1 MHALISIVVLDIHM
15 TDIDINDRTD
25 KYNISNDKYNILKQ
39 QLKYVNDIDNY
50 NIKRYGNNLLVR
62 NIL

>member
-1 MHALISIVVLDIHM
+1 MQNIVHICIIYKYKVHLNIWITQKVHALISIVVLDIHM

-39 QLKYVNDIDNY
+39 S
-50 NIKRYGNNLLVR
+50 
-62 NIL
+62 